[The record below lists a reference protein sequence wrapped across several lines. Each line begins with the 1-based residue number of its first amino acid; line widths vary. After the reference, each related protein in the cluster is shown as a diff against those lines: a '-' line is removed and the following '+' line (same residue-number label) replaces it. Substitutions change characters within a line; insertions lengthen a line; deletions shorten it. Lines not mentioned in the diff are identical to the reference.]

1 MIPDREQKII
11 VKEFKP
17 YLRISEGVV
26 VPDLYVK
33 FVN

>member
-26 VPDLYVK
+26 VQTTLY
-33 FVN
+33 